1 MATQD
6 DVRRNALGLPEVLED
21 DARFAFGII
30 NRGKRKE
37 IAWVWLEQACT
48 ARKNA
53 RPADTDFYQG
63 KLQACRYF
71 FLWELP
77 KVGPMLDL
85 LESIDTTALD
95 MQDAWF

>member
-1 MATQD
+1 MAS
-6 DVRRNALGLPEVLED
+6 
-21 DARFAFGII
+21 
-30 NRGKRKE
+30 
-37 IAWVWLEQACT
+37 
-48 ARKNA
+48 KNFNE
-53 RPADTDFYQG
+53 ADSDFYRG

-95 MQDAWF
+95 MQEAWF